1 MGSIP
6 LRSRF
11 TEIDVY
17 IKIFDGIRYLVLF
30 GPGSYDE
37 IYDRITDSIN
47 HDFGTIRI
55 DSYNSLTIEKIL
67 IFDNAVVLIKSV
79 DNNDKN
85 QYYYN
90 ILLEKDS
97 YKGKSNTQY
106 F

>member
-1 MGSIP
+1 M
-6 LRSRF
+6 RSRF
-11 TEIDVY
+11 NEIDVY

-37 IYDRITDSIN
+37 INDRITDSIN

-67 IFDNAVVLIKSV
+67 IFDNAIVLIKSV

-90 ILLEKDS
+90 IFLEKDS